1 MFVVSHLLMSPDS
14 RRELQTIHQ
23 FHKQF
28 SQSRRRSIPRILKT
42 LLRHYDKQLPKHVDI
57 ILGHRHKDYK
67 GCALSMTVKSSRAF
81 VWSSIPTYIFLVSA
95 EADTWY
101 GWWQPGLGAGQRRR
115 GRGGGDRGLGL
126 MRLRP
131 AVIITAK
138 LSQAPLLETN
148 TQITC
153 LILACAAMCC
163 LHDRKTYPV

>member
-1 MFVVSHLLMSPDS
+1 MSPQVVYLYLYSTRASNEDLQRFQITEKAPKK
-14 RRELQTIHQ
+14 RRPLLW
-23 FHKQF
+23 F
-28 SQSRRRSIPRILKT
+28 KT

-148 TQITC
+148 TQITS